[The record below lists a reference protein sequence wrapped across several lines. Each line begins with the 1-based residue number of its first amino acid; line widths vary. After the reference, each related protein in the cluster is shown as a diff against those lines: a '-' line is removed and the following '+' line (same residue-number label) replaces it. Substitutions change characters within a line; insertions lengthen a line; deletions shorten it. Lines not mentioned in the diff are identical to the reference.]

1 MRKINLLI
9 VGLIAAFIVS
19 CNQSGKKT
27 ETDSRATVK
36 HLMVL
41 SQKDTIQ
48 VLDLTNQFMTAVKEQ
63 RYADAAMMLHEMKAD
78 DPFAQP
84 ELLDNEQLK
93 SVLQRLKAF
102 QKYDYTK
109 RDCIFQ
115 EAFDNEVR
123 GKVVLFPKTD
133 KEDMRPN
140 ATTWYFKPVRYL
152 GEWKLCFRSSAQG
165 DRTFHSSAQ

>member
-27 ETDSRATVK
+27 ETDSQATVK

-63 RYADAAMMLHEMKAD
+63 RYAD
-78 DPFAQP
+78 PFAQP

-102 QKYDYTK
+102 PIYDYTIS
-109 RDCIFQ
+109 DCIFK

-123 GKVVLFPKTD
+123 CKVVLFPKTD

-152 GEWKLCFRSSAQG
+152 GRWSLCLK
-165 DRTFHSSAQ
+165 DKVDDPLE

>member
-27 ETDSRATVK
+27 ETDSQATVK

-102 QKYDYTK
+102 PIYD
-109 RDCIFQ
+109 
-115 EAFDNEVR
+115 
-123 GKVVLFPKTD
+123 
-133 KEDMRPN
+133 
-140 ATTWYFKPVRYL
+140 
-152 GEWKLCFRSSAQG
+152 
-165 DRTFHSSAQ
+165 

>member
-63 RYADAAMMLHEMKAD
+63 RYADAALLSCISQ
-78 DPFAQP
+78 FA
-84 ELLDNEQLK
+84 
-93 SVLQRLKAF
+93 A
-102 QKYDYTK
+102 
-109 RDCIFQ
+109 
-115 EAFDNEVR
+115 
-123 GKVVLFPKTD
+123 
-133 KEDMRPN
+133 
-140 ATTWYFKPVRYL
+140 
-152 GEWKLCFRSSAQG
+152 
-165 DRTFHSSAQ
+165 